1 MHHPIV
7 TQDAAT
13 LSRELNVSIEA
24 IQLSRASDFIDM
36 HIDTFIPTRLW
47 GYNPLKKNRNWL
59 LGRHFFSHLD
69 LHRLKNGGVNG
80 AMWSITT
87 NPFRTAASRWKTY
100 RRNEHNFFKLVD
112 PQSNMQLAA
121 NLEEYETIRRND
133 KHACFLSVQGGN
145 AFEAAPLGPLSLKHN
160 KLLRITLVHLTNS
173 IYGSTSSPGHY
184 FRKNKGLS
192 QQGKELIEQMNHGR
206 IFLDLAHAHPQTF
219 WEALDVHDSRQ
230 PALATHTGVYG
241 ATPHWRNLN
250 DDQLRAIGKTGG
262 VVGIIFAENFL
273 YKRGDPRN
281 EDLIMEHLN
290 HAISIIGE
298 DHVGIGSDLDGAISP
313 PLCLSS
319 GEHYP
324 RLVEKMLVHGWS
336 VSRIQKVLGLNFL
349 RTLKSLRN

>member
-1 MHHPIV
+1 MHQPIV
-7 TQDAAT
+7 TQDASE
-13 LSRELNVSIEA
+13 LSKKLNVSLEA
-24 IQLSRASDFIDM
+24 IHLSRASDFIDM
-36 HIDTFIPTRLW
+36 HIDTFIPARLW
-47 GYNPLKKNRNWL
+47 GYNPLKKNKNWL

-100 RRNEHNFFKLVD
+100 LRNEESFFKLAAPD
-112 PQSNMQLAA
+112 SSMQLVST
-121 NLEEYETIRRND
+121 LEEYRTVRSSN

-145 AFEAAPLGPLSLKHN
+145 AFEAAPDGPLSLKHK

-173 IYGSTSSPGHY
+173 IYGATSSPGHY
-184 FRKNKGLS
+184 LRSNKGLS
-192 QQGKELIEQMNHGR
+192 DRGKILIEQMNEGR

-219 WEALDVHDSRQ
+219 WEALQVHDSNQ
-230 PALATHTGVYG
+230 PVLATHTGVCG
-241 ATPHWRNLN
+241 ATPHWRNLE
-250 DDQLRAIGKTGG
+250 DAQLRAIAKTEG

-273 YKRGDPRN
+273 HKKGSPRD
-281 EDLIMEHLN
+281 ESLIMEHLN

-313 PLCLSS
+313 PLSLSS

-324 RLVEKMLVHGWS
+324 RLVQKMLDHRWS
-336 VSRIQKVLGLNFL
+336 SAKIQKVLGLNFL
-349 RTLKSLRN
+349 RVLKTLRG